1 MRGLRESRA
10 SRDGTRIRRFARRGK
25 ITKNLWDWV
34 VNGSH
39 CNLCALALGLALY
52 ISYTALMSPEQGRNS
67 CPLLRSCFIGSFHV
81 DVSKC
86 LSRRL
91 LFDFTS
97 FLSSSLVDFTLVAF
111 IVCRPLQFL
120 VSHINLPG
128 GQGLKKYLVIMSTL
142 FSQICKTISML
153 VYYHDSE
160 KWRVETSPLYTDV
173 NITLNIVCVENVFD
187 RSENQQGM

>member
-10 SRDGTRIRRFARRGK
+10 SRNGTRIRRFARRGK

-39 CNLCALALGLALY
+39 CNLCALTLGLAIY
-52 ISYTALMSPEQGRNS
+52 ISYTALMSPEQGGNS
-67 CPLLRSCFIGSFHV
+67 CPLLRSCVIGSFHV

-86 LSRRL
+86 LSRSL

-111 IVCRPLQFL
+111 IVCRPLLFL
-120 VSHINLPG
+120 VSHINYTRRSRTE
-128 GQGLKKYLVIMSTL
+128 KKLGHNVNTLSTNMQNNL
-142 FSQICKTISML
+142 HVSVLS
-153 VYYHDSE
+153 
-160 KWRVETSPLYTDV
+160 
-173 NITLNIVCVENVFD
+173 
-187 RSENQQGM
+187 

>member
-39 CNLCALALGLALY
+39 CNLCALALGLAPSATYLCY
-52 ISYTALMSPEQGRNS
+52 NAALMSPEQRRKR
-67 CPLLRSCFIGSFHV
+67 CLLSRSCFIGSFHV

-86 LSRRL
+86 LSHL
-91 LFDFTS
+91 SFDLTS
-97 FLSSSLVDFTLVAF
+97 FFWRIRSLENFTLVAF

-120 VSHINLPG
+120 VSHINYTRRSRAG
-128 GQGLKKYLVIMSTL
+128 KKLGHNVNTLSTNMR
-142 FSQICKTISML
+142 K
-153 VYYHDSE
+153 
-160 KWRVETSPLYTDV
+160 
-173 NITLNIVCVENVFD
+173 NVHV
-187 RSENQQGM
+187 SVSS